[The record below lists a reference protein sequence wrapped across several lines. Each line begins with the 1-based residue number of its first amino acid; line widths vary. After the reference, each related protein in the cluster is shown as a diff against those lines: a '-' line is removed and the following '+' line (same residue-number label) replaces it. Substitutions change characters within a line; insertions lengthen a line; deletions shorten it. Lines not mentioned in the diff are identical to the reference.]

1 MRWQSTALRG
11 EAMTERPVPLP
22 RSAFRHF
29 IPLDT
34 RWHDNDVFGHV
45 NNVVYY
51 AYFDTAVNRH
61 LMDAG
66 LLDLKN
72 SATAGLVVETGCI
85 YFESVAYPERLEVGM
100 AVVKLGRSSVT
111 YRLGLFR
118 EGGELCVALC
128 RYTHVYADRASN
140 KPVEIP
146 GGNRRLFEAIKV

>member
-1 MRWQSTALRG
+1 
-11 EAMTERPVPLP
+11 MTDRPSPLP

-66 LLDLKN
+66 LLDPKT
-72 SATAGLVVETGCI
+72 STIVGLVAETGCT
-85 YFESVAYPERLEVGM
+85 YFESVAYPEKLEVGM
-100 AVVKLGRSSVT
+100 AVVLLGRSSVT

-118 EGGELCVALC
+118 QRGETCVALC
-128 RYTHVYADRASN
+128 RYTHVYVDRATN
-140 KPVEIP
+140 TPVAMP
-146 GGNRRLFEAIKV
+146 DANRRLFEAMQV

>member
-1 MRWQSTALRG
+1 
-11 EAMTERPVPLP
+11 MTDRATPLP

-29 IPLDT
+29 IAMDT

-61 LMDAG
+61 LMDNG
-66 LLDLKN
+66 LLDPKT
-72 SATAGLVVETGCI
+72 STIVGLVAETGCA
-85 YFESVAYPERLEVGM
+85 YFESVAYPDRLEVGM

-118 EGGELCVALC
+118 QGAELCAALC
-128 RYTHVYADRASN
+128 RYTHVYVERATG
-140 KPVEIP
+140 KTVEMP
-146 GGNRRLFEAIKV
+146 AGNRRLFERISS

>member
-1 MRWQSTALRG
+1 MID
-11 EAMTERPVPLP
+11 RPTPLP

-66 LLDLKN
+66 LLDPKT
-72 SATAGLVVETGCI
+72 STTVGLVVETGCT

-100 AVVKLGRSSVT
+100 AVVRLGRSSVT

-118 EGGELCVALC
+118 ERGEICVALC
-128 RYTHVYADRASN
+128 RYTHVYADRASS
-140 KPVEIP
+140 KAVEMP
-146 GGNRRLFEAIKV
+146 EANRRLFESIQV